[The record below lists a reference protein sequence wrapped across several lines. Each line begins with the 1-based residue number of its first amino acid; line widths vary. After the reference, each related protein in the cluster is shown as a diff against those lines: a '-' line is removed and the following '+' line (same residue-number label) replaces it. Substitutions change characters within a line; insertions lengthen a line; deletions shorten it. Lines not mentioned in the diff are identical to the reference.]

1 MDLASLGA
9 ISVCLFAVV
18 IAALDSHLAPC
29 LGSVQEPRE
38 GFGSESEA
46 FKAKAPLG
54 LLDLAMVLCPGA
66 RAAIY

>member
-1 MDLASLGA
+1 MDLASLRA
-9 ISVCLFAVV
+9 ISVRLFAVV

-29 LGSVQEPRE
+29 LGRSQEPRE
-38 GFGSESEA
+38 GRGSESEA

-54 LLDLAMVLCPGA
+54 ILDIAMVFCPRA